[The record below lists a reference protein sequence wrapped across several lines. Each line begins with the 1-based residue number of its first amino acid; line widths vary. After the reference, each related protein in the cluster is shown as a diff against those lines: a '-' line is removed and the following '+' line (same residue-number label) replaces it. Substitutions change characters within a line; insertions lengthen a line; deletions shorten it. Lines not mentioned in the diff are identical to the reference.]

1 MSQLSAYFP
10 ISDPT
15 LIFLVVLLVI
25 LLAPIVMGKLR
36 IPHIIGMVLAGVLL
50 GEHGLNILDR
60 DNSFELFGNVGLYYI
75 MFLAALEMDV
85 EGVRRN
91 KYRMLGFGLITFVI
105 PLALVYAG
113 SVSILRHS
121 VMSSLLL
128 GLSLIHI

>member
-85 EGVRRN
+85 EGVKKN
-91 KYRMLGFGLITFVI
+91 K
-105 PLALVYAG
+105 
-113 SVSILRHS
+113 
-121 VMSSLLL
+121 
-128 GLSLIHI
+128 

>member
-75 MFLAALEMDV
+75 
-85 EGVRRN
+85 
-91 KYRMLGFGLITFVI
+91 
-105 PLALVYAG
+105 
-113 SVSILRHS
+113 VSIQL
-121 VMSSLLL
+121 
-128 GLSLIHI
+128 